1 LFKKVLEAMILRV
14 LRFRKNREKEF
25 KKLKNL
31 IGESEGL
38 FQMSKSVKSQVRSLL
53 MFSQQ
58 IRDDELHAWLAS
70 FTNWG

>member
-1 LFKKVLEAMILRV
+1 MILRV
-14 LRFRKNREKEF
+14 LRFQKNPEKEL

-31 IGESEGL
+31 IGECEGL
-38 FQMSKSVKSQVRSLL
+38 FLISKSVKSRVRNLL

-58 IRDDELHAWLAS
+58 IQDDDLHAWLAS